1 MALLYP
7 EESFAIRGAVFEVH
21 KQRGTGFLEKVY
33 QECLEREFALRNIP
47 YERERRILIDYKGSP
62 LEQPYIADFI
72 CFNKIIVECK
82 AVEEILGVHKAQLLN
97 YLTATNM
104 RLGFL
109 VNFSEAFIRPLRI
122 VNFNWDPDWQHEWK
136 PASCR

>member
-1 MALLYP
+1 M
-7 EESFAIRGAVFEVH
+7 
-21 KQRGTGFLEKVY
+21 
-33 QECLEREFALRNIP
+33 RNIP
-47 YERERRILIDYKGSP
+47 YERERRILIDNKGSP

-109 VNFSEAFIRPLRI
+109 VNFSETFIRPLRI